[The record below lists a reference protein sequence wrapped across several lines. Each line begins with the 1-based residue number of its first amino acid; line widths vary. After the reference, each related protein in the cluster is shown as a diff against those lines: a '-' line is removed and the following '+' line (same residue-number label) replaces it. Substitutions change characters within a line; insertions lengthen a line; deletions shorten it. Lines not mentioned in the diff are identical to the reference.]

1 MESFFKYYSRGLN
14 KSIIKSFGPYWIC
27 SRPDQDHHASPDGTQ
42 SMMLLF

>member
-27 SRPDQDHHASPDGTQ
+27 SRPDQDHHASLDIK
-42 SMMLLF
+42 SMILLF